1 MADVEQKTSP
11 GNNVAL
17 DKMSALDNP
26 AFENDSSDCEKNGNI
41 PAAPEEPEDRGNLC
55 SRGMGAVQTAV
66 TSAYTKHQKA
76 VWMVI
81 KFLIMGGY
89 IAYFGYAM
97 YYRFGDEGSYRLMVV
112 TVLGAFILLWGLG
125 GGYVVNVINSFYVG
139 CLRYHG
145 QNRCRL
151 FSVSL
156 RWFLYVSAAVFIGV
170 YTGLEIGRT
179 QPRNLMSLI
188 GIASFI
194 FIMYIT
200 STDPARVNW
209 HPVFWG
215 MAIQYIFAC
224 LILKTTWGYGAF
236 EWLGNRMTEVLG
248 YSNTGAKFVFGDSYE
263 DHMFAF
269 KVLPV
274 IVYFSSLISVLYYLG
289 AMQAIIRV
297 LGKFLSFCLDT
308 TATESLN
315 AAGNIFAGQTES
327 PLMIRPFLKTM
338 TKSELHAVMTGGFAT
353 VSGSVLGAYVTY
365 GVKANHLLAASVM
378 SAPAALAISK
388 LTYPETEKSKV
399 NQNDVYKLK
408 MDSQNNVIEAASKG
422 ASDAI
427 SLVANVAVN
436 VMAFLALLQ
445 LIDASL
451 TFLGDRVG
459 IEGFTFALICSYVFY
474 PISFVMGIDPVDCRR
489 MARLIGFKT
498 FTNEFVAY
506 IEMGKLIDNG
516 HIFDNYTASL
526 PNATWVTKS
535 NDDIFL
541 TDWGTTLVGGIMLPR
556 SQVIATYA
564 LCGFSNLG
572 SMGIQIG
579 ALGAMAPSRSG
590 DLTHLALR
598 AMIAG
603 NVACFLTACI
613 AGLFYGG
620 DL

>member
-1 MADVEQKTSP
+1 MPTSELAAP
-11 GNNVAL
+11 
-17 DKMSALDNP
+17 DNP
-26 AFENDSSDCEKNGNI
+26 AFENDSSDRAQNGDV
-41 PAAPEEPEDRGNLC
+41 PSPPEEPEDRGNRC
-55 SRGMGAVQTAV
+55 SRGVGTLQTAV
-66 TSAYTKHQKA
+66 TSAYTKHEKA

-81 KFLIMGGY
+81 KILLMVGY
-89 IAYFGYAM
+89 IGYFGYAM

-112 TVLGAFILLWGLG
+112 TVLGAFIILWGIG
-125 GGYVVNVINSFYVG
+125 GGYVVNGMKNIYGG
-139 CLRYHG
+139 CLRYYG
-145 QNRCRL
+145 SNRCRTFHL
-151 FSVSL
+151 SL
-156 RWFLYVSAAVFIGV
+156 RWFLYVCAAVFVGV
-170 YTGLEIGRT
+170 YTGVEIGVT

-188 GIASFI
+188 GIAAFI
-194 FIMYIT
+194 VVMYIT
-200 STDPARVNW
+200 SVNPARVNW

-215 MAIQYIFAC
+215 MTIQYVFAC

-236 EWLGNRMTEVLG
+236 EWLGNRMTEILD
-248 YSNTGAKFVFGDSYE
+248 YSNTGAQFVFGDRYQ
-263 DHMFAF
+263 DHLFAF

-297 LGKFLSFCLDT
+297 LGRFLSFCLDT

-315 AAGNIFAGQTES
+315 AAGNIFAGQTEA
-327 PLMIRPFLKTM
+327 PLMIRPFMKTM

-388 LTYPETEKSKV
+388 LTYPETEITKD
-399 NQNDVYKLK
+399 NQKDVYKLK

-459 IEGFTFALICSYVFY
+459 IVGLTFPLICSYVFY
-474 PISFVMGIDPVDCRR
+474 PISYVMGIDPVDCRR

-516 HIFDNYTASL
+516 HIFDNYTTTL
-526 PNATWVTKS
+526 PNATWVTQP

-541 TDWGTTLVGGIMLPR
+541 TDWGQTLVGGIMLKR

-579 ALGAMAPSRSG
+579 GLGAMAPSRSG
-590 DLTHLALR
+590 DLTQLALR

-613 AGLFYGG
+613 AGEADVCLQRATKKIQ
-620 DL
+620 

>member
-1 MADVEQKTSP
+1 
-11 GNNVAL
+11 
-17 DKMSALDNP
+17 
-26 AFENDSSDCEKNGNI
+26 
-41 PAAPEEPEDRGNLC
+41 
-55 SRGMGAVQTAV
+55 
-66 TSAYTKHQKA
+66 
-76 VWMVI
+76 MVI

-125 GGYVVNVINSFYVG
+125 GSYVMNVINSCYRG
-139 CLRYHG
+139 CVQYHG
-145 QNRCRL
+145 RNRCRI
-151 FSVSL
+151 FGISL
-156 RWFLYVSAAVFIGV
+156 RWFLYVSAAIFIGV
-170 YTGLEIGRT
+170 FTGLEIGRT

-248 YSNTGAKFVFGDSYE
+248 YSNTGAKFVFGDNYE

-274 IVYFSSLISVLYYLG
+274 IVYFSSLIAVLYYLG
-289 AMQAIIRV
+289 AMQYIIRI
-297 LGKFLSFCLDT
+297 LGKFLSICLDT
-308 TATESLN
+308 KATESLN
-315 AAGNIFAGQTES
+315 AAGNIFAGMTEC
-327 PLMIRPFLKTM
+327 PLMIRPFLPLM

-388 LTYPETEKSKV
+388 LTYPETEESDIDPD
-399 NQNDVYKLK
+399 DVYKLQ
-408 MDSQNNVIEAASKG
+408 MDTPNNVIEAASNG
-422 ASDAI
+422 ASVSI

-445 LIDASL
+445 LVDASL
-451 TFLGDRVG
+451 IFLGDRVG
-459 IEGFTFALICSYVFY
+459 IEDLTFPLICSYVFY

-535 NDDIFL
+535 NDDIYL

-579 ALGAMAPSRSG
+579 GLGAMAPSRKS
-590 DLTHLALR
+590 DLTALALR

-613 AGLFYGG
+613 AGLFYSGE
-620 DL
+620 L

>member
-1 MADVEQKTSP
+1 MEDADVKTMPEKS
-11 GNNVAL
+11 L
-17 DKMSALDNP
+17 TEKKMSVLVNP
-26 AFENDSSDCEKNGNI
+26 AFENDSSDCERNGNE
-41 PAAPEEPEDRGNLC
+41 PEEPEDRGNLC
-55 SRGMGAVQTAV
+55 SRGVGTLQTAV
-66 TSAYTKHQKA
+66 TSAYTKHEKA

-81 KFLIMGGY
+81 KFLLMAGY
-89 IAYFGYAM
+89 IGYFGYAM

-112 TVLGAFILLWGLG
+112 TVLGVLIILWGIG
-125 GGYVVNVINSFYVG
+125 GGSVMNVINSFHRG
-139 CLRYHG
+139 CVQYHG
-145 QNRCRL
+145 RNRCRI
-151 FSVSL
+151 FSISV
-156 RWFLYVSAAVFIGV
+156 RWFLYVCAAVFIGV
-170 YTGLEIGRT
+170 YTGVEIGMN

-188 GIASFI
+188 GIASLI
-194 FIMYIT
+194 FVMYIT

-224 LILKTTWGYGAF
+224 LILKTAWGYGAF
-236 EWLGNRMTEVLG
+236 DWLGKRMTEVLG
-248 YSNTGAKFVFGDSYE
+248 YSNTGAQFVFGDSYE

-274 IVYFSSLISVLYYLG
+274 IVYFSSLIAVLYYIG
-289 AMQAIIRV
+289 AMQYIIRV
-297 LGKFLSFCLDT
+297 LGKFLAFCLDT
-308 TATESLN
+308 KATESLN
-315 AAGNIFAGQTES
+315 AAGNIFAGMTEC
-327 PLMIRPFLKTM
+327 PLMIRPFLPLM

-388 LTYPETEKSKV
+388 LTYPETETSDIDPD
-399 NQNDVYKLK
+399 DVYKLQ
-408 MDSQNNVIEAASKG
+408 MDKPNNVIEAASNG
-422 ASDAI
+422 ASVSI

-445 LIDASL
+445 LVDASL
-451 TFLGDRVG
+451 IFLGDRVG
-459 IEGFTFALICSYVFY
+459 VENLTFQLICSYVFY

-516 HIFDNYTASL
+516 HVFDNYTATL
-526 PNATWVTKS
+526 PNASWVTQP

-541 TDWGTTLVGGIMLPR
+541 TDWGQTLVGGIMLPR

-579 ALGAMAPSRSG
+579 GLGAMAPSRKS
-590 DLTHLALR
+590 DLTAMALR

-613 AGLFYGG
+613 AGLFYSGE
-620 DL
+620 L

>member
-1 MADVEQKTSP
+1 MSKIELT
-11 GNNVAL
+11 AL
-17 DKMSALDNP
+17 NNP
-26 AFENDSSDCEKNGNI
+26 AFENDSPGGVQNGD
-41 PAAPEEPEDRGNLC
+41 PTLRSPHEEPEDQGNVC
-55 SRGMGAVQTAV
+55 SREVGTLQRAV
-66 TSAYTKHQKA
+66 TSAYNKHEEA

-81 KFLIMGGY
+81 KFLLMLGY
-89 IAYFGYAM
+89 IGYFGYAM
-97 YYRFGDEGSYRLMVV
+97 YYRFGDEGSYRIMVV
-112 TVLGAFILLWGLG
+112 TILGAFIILWSIG
-125 GGYVVNVINSFYVG
+125 GDYVVNFIKNFYRG
-139 CLRYHG
+139 CVRYHG
-145 QNRCRL
+145 WNRCRI
-151 FSVSL
+151 FRISL
-156 RWFLYVSAAVFIGV
+156 RWFLYVLVAVFIGV
-170 YTGLEIGRT
+170 YTGLEIGVT
-179 QPRNLMSLI
+179 HPRNLMSLI
-188 GIASFI
+188 GIAAFI
-194 FIMYIT
+194 VVMYIT
-200 STDPARVNW
+200 SINPARVNW

-224 LILKTTWGYGAF
+224 LILKTTWGYDAF
-236 EWLGNRMTEVLG
+236 DWLGKRMTEILN
-248 YSNTGAKFVFGDSYE
+248 YSNTGAQFVFGASYL

-297 LGKFLSFCLDT
+297 IGRFLSFCLDT

-315 AAGNIFAGQTES
+315 AAGNIFAGQTEA
-327 PLMIRPFLKTM
+327 PLMIRPFMKTM

-353 VSGSVLGAYVTY
+353 VSGSVLGAYVSY
-365 GVKANHLLAASVM
+365 GVEANHLLAASVM

-388 LTYPETEKSKV
+388 LTYPETEISKV
-399 NQNDVYKLK
+399 NQEEVYKLK
-408 MDSQNNVIEAASKG
+408 MESQNNVIEAASKG

-427 SLVANVAVN
+427 SLAANVAVN
-436 VMAFLALLQ
+436 VMAFLALLE
-445 LIDASL
+445 LINASL

-459 IEGFTFALICSYVFY
+459 IAHFTFPLICSYVFY
-474 PISFVMGIDPVDCRR
+474 PISFVMGTDPVDCRR
-489 MARLIGFKT
+489 MARLIGYKT

-506 IEMGKLIDNG
+506 VEMGKLINNTD
-516 HIFDNYTASL
+516 IFNNYTATV
-526 PNATWVTKS
+526 PNATWVTQP

-541 TDWGTTLVGGIMLPR
+541 TDWGQTLVGGILLKR

-579 ALGAMAPSRSG
+579 GLGAMAPSRRR
-590 DLTHLALR
+590 DFTQLALR

-613 AGLFYGG
+613 AGLFYSG